1 VADRTPSRL
10 EGARQRTAAAKRA
23 LAIGSAVAFGVTT
36 LWAYASHPGS
46 AAAPGGTGSVV
57 LDDDAGEDLDF
68 DFGSGSVAPST
79 GAAPDTGTHV
89 S

>member
-1 VADRTPSRL
+1 MTDRTPSRL

-46 AAAPGGTGSVV
+46 SAARSGGTGSVV
-57 LDDDAGEDLDF
+57 LDDDAGDLGF